1 MRRTE
6 ILRQVTIILIAA
18 ICLGIAGMRVY
29 EICKTE
35 KPTENVEKLNYMGH
49 AYLYFKNIK
58 CLIHDDDCTWCK
70 KKYNGDIKHPTGFGS
85 GNSQNN
91 GNPSGFE
98 VGYPNYNSDVNMDD
112 LRGNVES
119 PIDDIKRNRK

>member
-6 ILRQVTIILIAA
+6 ILRQVTIILIAVV
-18 ICLGIAGMRVY
+18 CLAVAGIMSY
-29 EICKTE
+29 EIYKSE
-35 KPTENVEKLNYMGH
+35 KPTENVEKVSYMGH
-49 AYLYFKNIK
+49 TYLYFKNIK

-70 KKYNGDIKHPTGFGS
+70 KKCNGDIKHPTGFGS
-85 GNSQNN
+85 GNNQNN

-98 VGYPNYNSDVNMDD
+98 IGDPNYNSDVNMDD

-119 PIDDIKRNRK
+119 PVNGIKGNRK